1 MSLKH
6 VTDEAGDSLMLLEV
20 DGFLFA
26 PDLSAD
32 VVKGL
37 GQFPF
42 RDDDVMVC
50 SYPKSGCHWVWEILR
65 MLQEG
70 TLDVAV
76 QEKEDLMME
85 WKTPE
90 FMDKFPSPRV
100 LNTHVLLRHLNPELF
115 EKKIKIIMVV
125 RNPKDVAVSFY
136 HHHKKL
142 VEYEY
147 NGQFT
152 NYVPNYLDGKVDS
165 GCVFDYTRDW
175 EKEIDEHPEHPILL
189 LCYEDMKENLFREV
203 KKIANFLGKSFE
215 DVFYQKIADK
225 CTFSKMRDRKGA
237 VHTEWGDNI
246 FYRKGEVGD
255 WKNWFTV
262 AQSEWCDRI
271 CEEKMSGS
279 KIIFRYTL
287 DDNTETNNNDGG
299 S

>member
-1 MSLKH
+1 MSIKRLA
-6 VTDEAGDSLMLLEV
+6 DEAGDTLTLLDV

-26 PDLSAD
+26 PDLTED
-32 VVKGL
+32 VIKGL
-37 GQFPF
+37 KKFPF

-70 TLDVAV
+70 TLDVPL

-100 LNTHVLLRHLNPELF
+100 LNNHVLLKHLNPELF
-115 EKKIKIIMVV
+115 EKKIKIVMVI

-142 VEYEY
+142 VEYDYKGKFE
-147 NGQFT
+147 
-152 NYVPNYLDGKVDS
+152 NYVPHYLEGKVD
-165 GCVFDYTRDW
+165 GCCVFDYTREW
-175 EKEIDEHPEHPILL
+175 EREVADHPEHPILVL
-189 LCYEDMKENLFREV
+189 SYEDMKEDLEREV
-203 KKIANFLGKSFE
+203 KKIGKFLGKSYE
-215 DVFYQKIADK
+215 EAFYQKIADK
-225 CTFSKMRDRKGA
+225 CTFKKMRDRKGA
-237 VHTEWGDNI
+237 VYSELGDNI

-262 AQSEWCDRI
+262 AHSEMCDRI
-271 CEEKMSGS
+271 CDEKMAGS
-279 KIIFRYTL
+279 KISFRYTL
-287 DDNTETNNNDGG
+287 NNTETNNNNAG